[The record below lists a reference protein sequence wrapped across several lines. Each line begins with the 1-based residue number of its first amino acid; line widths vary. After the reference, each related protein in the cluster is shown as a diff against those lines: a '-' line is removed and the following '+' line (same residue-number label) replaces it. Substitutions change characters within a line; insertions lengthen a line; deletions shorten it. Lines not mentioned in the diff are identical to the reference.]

1 MSFDAHH
8 FSFGGNGNPGE
19 QRNSTA
25 IAGCRNSAVLSVL
38 FVVFQLTGCVS
49 DKVDEQGSLTSY
61 QQTLA
66 DQGPQERADTEGRN
80 PHQPLDLLRPAPSA
94 TGSITEDRE
103 RPQPPDPPE
112 PVPPAV
118 IVPPDVEIVEGP
130 DDDEIIEGPDNT
142 PEQDPSQPP
151 EPSEQVPPAVIVPP
165 DVEIVEGPEQ
175 DPSQP
180 PESSEPVTPAVVVPP
195 EIEIVADPVTGSK
208 SVELTVEQ
216 AVART
221 LANSPEIRVVS
232 FDPPIAKQDITR
244 AASEFDM
251 TAFGSLNYDDE
262 DNPAN
267 SIFQPG
273 ESEVQT
279 WESGIK
285 QKGLTG
291 LEWSLSYGLTRS
303 WDDLVGRTLPTR
315 YEPMLS
321 FQLKQPLLRDA
332 WEQVALAGVNVAK
345 LNYKIAFFGFRDKAE
360 DTVAQVISAYW
371 RLLQARRGFEIQ
383 QALLDRTLDTLSKVE
398 GRQEIDA
405 TDVQIKQ
412 TEASTKAREAALLQA
427 SKAVSDAQDV
437 LVRLMADAQMT
448 VLDEIQIIPATAPS
462 LEAEQ
467 LDLSKILKIAMNR
480 NPAIQQ
486 ARSAV
491 EIADINIRVA
501 ENQRMPRLDLVAS
514 TRTQGLARGR
524 KTAGNVLESGDY
536 ISYAVGL
543 SLEIPLGN
551 RQRDAELLKR
561 RLERRQAI
569 AALQNVAD
577 QVAIAAKEATRRIQT
592 NYSEIQ
598 VQKDAA
604 RAARIHL
611 QALEDSEPIR
621 ERLTPEFL
629 LVKLQAQEA
638 LANAQRAETRSVVD
652 FNISLAE
659 LARTSGTVLEL
670 HQVRASLATAT
681 SKNSVV
687 E

>member
-1 MSFDAHH
+1 M
-8 FSFGGNGNPGE
+8 
-19 QRNSTA
+19 
-25 IAGCRNSAVLSVL
+25 
-38 FVVFQLTGCVS
+38 
-49 DKVDEQGSLTSY
+49 
-61 QQTLA
+61 
-66 DQGPQERADTEGRN
+66 
-80 PHQPLDLLRPAPSA
+80 
-94 TGSITEDRE
+94 
-103 RPQPPDPPE
+103 
-112 PVPPAV
+112 
-118 IVPPDVEIVEGP
+118 
-130 DDDEIIEGPDNT
+130 
-142 PEQDPSQPP
+142 
-151 EPSEQVPPAVIVPP
+151 
-165 DVEIVEGPEQ
+165 
-175 DPSQP
+175 
-180 PESSEPVTPAVVVPP
+180 
-195 EIEIVADPVTGSK
+195 
-208 SVELTVEQ
+208 
-216 AVART
+216 
-221 LANSPEIRVVS
+221 
-232 FDPPIAKQDITR
+232 
-244 AASEFDM
+244 
-251 TAFGSLNYDDE
+251 
-262 DNPAN
+262 
-267 SIFQPG
+267 
-273 ESEVQT
+273 
-279 WESGIK
+279 
-285 QKGLTG
+285 
-291 LEWSLSYGLTRS
+291 
-303 WDDLVGRTLPTR
+303 
-315 YEPMLS
+315 
-321 FQLKQPLLRDA
+321 
-332 WEQVALAGVNVAK
+332 
-345 LNYKIAFFGFRDKAE
+345 
-360 DTVAQVISAYW
+360 
-371 RLLQARRGFEIQ
+371 
-383 QALLDRTLDTLSKVE
+383 E

-405 TDVQIKQ
+405 SDVQIKQ

-437 LVRLMADAQMT
+437 LVRLMADAKMT

-467 LDLSKILKIAMNR
+467 LETSKILKIAMDR

-486 ARSAV
+486 ARNAV

-501 ENQRMPRLDLVAS
+501 KNQRMPRLDLVAS

-551 RQRDAELLKR
+551 RQRYAELLKR

-577 QVAIAAKEATRRIQT
+577 QVAIAVKEASRRIQT

-638 LANAQRAETRSVVD
+638 LANAQKAETRSVID

-670 HQVRASLATAT
+670 HQVKASLPTAT
-681 SKNSVV
+681 SKNSVI

>member
-1 MSFDAHH
+1 MSFDVHH

-427 SKAVSDAQDV
+427 SKAVSDAQDA

-467 LDLSKILKIAMNR
+467 LDLSKILKIAMDR

-629 LVKLQAQEA
+629 LVKLQAQES
-638 LANAQRAETRSVVD
+638 LANAQRAETRSIID